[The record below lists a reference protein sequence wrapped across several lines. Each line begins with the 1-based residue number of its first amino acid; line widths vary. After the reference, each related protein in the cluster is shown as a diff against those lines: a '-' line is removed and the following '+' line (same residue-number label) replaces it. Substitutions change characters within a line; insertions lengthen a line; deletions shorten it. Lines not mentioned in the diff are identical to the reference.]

1 MTIFAR
7 APVRI
12 DFAGGWTDV
21 DRFAQA
27 CGGFVT
33 NAAINLYTHGEFLLG
48 HNRIRLNAEDVGEHV
63 SLPGPADI
71 KYDGVLDLH
80 KAALNMLP
88 VTGGIEILTRSDAPA
103 GSGLG
108 ASGALDVT
116 LVAGLARCRHEEFDR
131 EDLADLGYQLEAVEL
146 GLLGGRQDQ
155 YAAAFGGFH
164 EFHFDGTTVQSR
176 PLVVGPELET
186 EFAKHLTLLYTGQ
199 SHFSSKTHE
208 RVWAAYERGESS
220 VCEALLRIRDL
231 GREAARAIESTD
243 WQCLA
248 EVVDENWVQQ
258 QRLDVT
264 ISTPRVRQIERAVRD
279 AGAWGVKATGAG
291 AGGCLLVV
299 SPPDQRPHVMKSA
312 ELAGARVL
320 AFAFD
325 MEGVT
330 VREEEEVED
339 AGEQ

>member
-21 DRFAQA
+21 DRFAKA
-27 CGGFVT
+27 SGGIVT

-48 HNRIRLNAEDVGEHV
+48 HNRIRLNAEDVGDHV

-116 LVAGLARCRHEEFDR
+116 LVAGLARCRHEDFDR
-131 EDLADLGYQLEAVEL
+131 EDLAELGYQLEALEL

-164 EFHFDGTTVQSR
+164 EFCFDGETVQRR
-176 PLVVGPELET
+176 PLAVGPELAA
-186 EFAKHLTLLYTGQ
+186 EFAQHLTLLYTGQ
-199 SHFSSKTHE
+199 SHFSSQTHE
-208 RVWAAYERGESS
+208 RVWAAYERSEPF
-220 VCEALLRIRDL
+220 VCEALLRMRDL
-231 GREAARAIESTD
+231 GREAATAIEATD

-248 EVVDENWVQQ
+248 EVVDENWAQQ
-258 QRLDVT
+258 QRLDMT
-264 ISTPRVRQIERAVRD
+264 ISTPRVREIERAVRD

-299 SPPDQRPHVMKSA
+299 SAPDGRSTVRTSA
-312 ELAGARVL
+312 EHAGASVL
-320 AFAFD
+320 EFAFD

-330 VREEEEVED
+330 VREEVED